1 MNSPQSRTVFKA
13 LFGLGMLALAG
24 CDLLKSPAAGLVP
37 QPTVDAKVRT
47 VAPSAQSEAL
57 RVYYAKVQSGL
68 LDQGLLRTD
77 GGTRDAP
84 FTDRMLADNFIKI
97 AAFDEYAS
105 TANGPVQSETPSTIR
120 RWETPVRIGLR
131 FGASVSAGM
140 RAADTARVAALV
152 AQLARAS
159 RHPIRMDDTN
169 PNFIVQIVN
178 EDERHALGPTIT
190 AALPGLTAPEL
201 AGIITMPRSTYCLV
215 YAQSDVGSSIYT
227 RAFAV
232 IRAEHPD
239 LLRLSCL
246 HEEIAQGL
254 GLANDSP
261 RARPSIFND
270 DEEFSLLTPQD
281 VLMLRM
287 LYDPSLT
294 PGMTADEARPIAA
307 SLATRFMGGES

>member
-1 MNSPQSRTVFKA
+1 MQRPQFQTIFKA
-13 LFGLGMLALAG
+13 LAAFGMLGIAG
-24 CDLLKSPAAGLVP
+24 CDLLKSPGAGLPDGPAAAATAPVMP
-37 QPTVDAKVRT
+37 
-47 VAPSAQSEAL
+47 PSAESLAL
-57 RVYYAKVQSGL
+57 SAYYTRVQSGL
-68 LDQGLLRTD
+68 LEQGLLRTD

-84 FTDRMLADNFIKI
+84 FTDRMLAENFIKI

-105 TANGPVQSETPSTIR
+105 TATGPVQSETPSTIR
-120 RWETPVRIGLR
+120 RWQGPVRIGMR
-131 FGASVSAGM
+131 FGASVSAKM

-152 AQLARAS
+152 AQLARAT
-159 RHPIRMDDTN
+159 RHPIRMDNTN
-169 PNFIVQIVN
+169 PNFIVEVVN
-178 EDERHALGPTIT
+178 EDERQALGPTIS
-190 AALPGLTAPEL
+190 AALPGLTGTEL
-201 AGIITMPRSTYCLV
+201 LGITSMPRSTYCLV
-215 YAQSDVGSSIYT
+215 YAQSSGNSSIYT

-261 RARPSIFND
+261 RARPTIFND

-294 PGMTADEARPIAA
+294 PGMTAEQARPVAA
-307 SLATRFMGGES
+307 ALATRFLGGES